1 MIKADTPRSHA
12 IAAGVIAMTV
22 VVAASNILVQ
32 YPINDWI
39 TWGALTYPVAFL
51 ITDLTNRRF
60 GVRAARR
67 VVYVGFGLAVTLSIY
82 LATPRIAVASGS
94 AFLIAQLLDVHV
106 FDRLRERQWWL
117 APLVS
122 SVLGSII
129 DTALFFSLAFF
140 ATGLP
145 WITWAAGDLGV
156 KLGVAMF
163 MLIPF
168 RLLLAFTLPPAQRTV
183 H

>member
-1 MIKADTPRSHA
+1 MSDVNRLHWRA
-12 IAAGVIAMTV
+12 ISIGVIAMAV
-22 VVAASNILVQ
+22 VVAASNVLVQ
-32 YPINDWI
+32 YPINDWL

-51 ITDLTNRRF
+51 ITDLTNRRL

-67 VVYVGFGLAVTLSIY
+67 VVYVGFGLAVALSIY

-106 FDRLRERQWWL
+106 FDRLREREWWL

-122 SVLGSII
+122 SVLGSVL
-129 DTALFFSLAFF
+129 DTVLFFSLAFLG
-140 ATGLP
+140 TGLP

-156 KLGVAMF
+156 KLGVALC

-168 RLLLAFTLPPAQRTV
+168 RLLLAFTVPARRRAA